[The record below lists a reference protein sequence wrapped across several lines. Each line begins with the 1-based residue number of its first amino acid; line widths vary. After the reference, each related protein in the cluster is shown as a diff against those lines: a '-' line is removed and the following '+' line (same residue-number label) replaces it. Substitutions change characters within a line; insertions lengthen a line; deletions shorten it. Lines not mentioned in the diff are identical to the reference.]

1 MIPAQGHV
9 TVPLGGKDSRV
20 KNHVMRV
27 SLVTDV
33 SSSVFVCIMQLVD
46 PLQVTAPV
54 LQASKESS
62 VSLSATRAGM
72 VKNVKEGAPV
82 LMVQNAITLL
92 ANVIVLQDGRVT
104 FAVLN
109 AKKAHME
116 LTALKNAS
124 IV

>member
-1 MIPAQGHV
+1 MNGA
-9 TVPLGGKDSRV
+9 KCDSRTGACYCTPGWQGQSCE
-20 KNHVMRV
+20 KPCDEGFFGHRCQQQCLCLHNA
-27 SLVTDV
+27 T
-33 SSSVFVCIMQLVD
+33 CGPI
-46 PLQVTAPV
+46 TG
-54 LQASKESS
+54 